1 MSTPKVPQITP
12 ALQNMITLVDDFE
25 KNKNS
30 VSDEEKEIY
39 LVKAKELYGEAIK

>member
-1 MSTPKVPQITP
+1 
-12 ALQNMITLVDDFE
+12 MITLVNDLE

-39 LVKAKELYGEAIK
+39 LLKAKELYGEVIK